1 MTTIIGTGEVG
12 ALHSREELEEM
23 QRLPL
28 QRKIQI
34 TTARI
39 IEWYQHYDG
48 KVYVAFSG
56 GKDSTV
62 LLDIVRRIYP
72 DVPAVFSDTGLE
84 FPEVREFVKSC
95 ENVTIVRPEMNFR
108 KVIEVYGYPVVSKR
122 VANTVE
128 YGHKPGSF
136 RWKELHGEIMRSNG
150 TPSEF
155 NCKKWCYLLDAPF
168 KVSSRCCTIMKKQP
182 MKKYS
187 KETGRVPII
196 ATMANESRSRRATWL
211 RMGCNAFS
219 GKKPSSQPM
228 SFWTEEDVLEYLY
241 KTYGKRF
248 RIEGFY
254 PFSVMENVTVDPAEY
269 IDSACYWAKGEE
281 AKRICSELKEMGV
294 EPWVSNVDEDG
305 FFEAVALGCT
315 MVTHNDPA
323 KAMRWRERL

>member
-95 ENVTIVRPEMNFR
+95 ENVMIVRPEMNFR

-155 NCKKWCYLLDAPF
+155 NCEKWCYLLDAPF
-168 KVSSRCCTIMKKQP
+168 KVSSRCYTIMKKQP

-187 KETGRVPII
+187 KETGRVLLLQLWQTRADLGVPHGYVWDAMLFPVRSPAPNPCLFGLRKMCWNTSIL
-196 ATMANESRSRRATWL
+196 TKSPMLQFMARS
-211 RMGCNAFS
+211 
-219 GKKPSSQPM
+219 
-228 SFWTEEDVLEYLY
+228 
-241 KTYGKRF
+241 
-248 RIEGFY
+248 
-254 PFSVMENVTVDPAEY
+254 
-269 IDSACYWAKGEE
+269 
-281 AKRICSELKEMGV
+281 SELIGGV
-294 EPWVSNVDEDG
+294 DD
-305 FFEAVALGCT
+305 
-315 MVTHNDPA
+315 DRR
-323 KAMRWRERL
+323 KAYWLCLLCLWRSP

>member
-155 NCKKWCYLLDAPF
+155 NCEKWCYLLDAPF

-241 KTYGKRF
+241 TYQV
-248 RIEGFY
+248 
-254 PFSVMENVTVDPAEY
+254 PLCFS
-269 IDSACYWAKGEE
+269 
-281 AKRICSELKEMGV
+281 L
-294 EPWVSNVDEDG
+294 
-305 FFEAVALGCT
+305 
-315 MVTHNDPA
+315 
-323 KAMRWRERL
+323 WRDRQN